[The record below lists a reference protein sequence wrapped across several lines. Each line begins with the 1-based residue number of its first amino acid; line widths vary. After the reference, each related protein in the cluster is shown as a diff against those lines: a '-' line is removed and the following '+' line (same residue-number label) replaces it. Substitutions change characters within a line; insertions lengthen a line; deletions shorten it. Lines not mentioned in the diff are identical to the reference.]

1 MSASPTSVRPGVR
14 LIQGLWIWL
23 ALGLAASAWETL
35 VGVWAGA
42 GLALLGAGAVEAL
55 WLSWMRPPSAQ
66 RRLPGVMSLGGW
78 HEVRVRLDHP
88 VGGRLRGAFF
98 DHLPPEFEHEHL
110 PQDFQLKGGGWAEL
124 GYRVRP
130 TERGTYRFTGVDLI
144 LDGPLGLLR
153 KRVLV
158 PAEDEVRVYPDFRA
172 VSRYALLA
180 LDDRQS
186 QMGIHVRRRRGEGT
200 DFFQLREYREGDSM
214 RQIDWKATSRRLQ
227 LISREYRDEEDQ
239 TITFL
244 LDCGRRMHARDG
256 ELAHFDHVLNAILL
270 LGYVALRQGDA
281 VGLQAFSGQDRWV
294 PPRKGVTAMST
305 LINGVFDLS
314 SSTAA
319 SDYAEAARR
328 LAARQRR
335 RSLVILLTN
344 LRDEDDTD
352 LRAALTMLRTRHLV
366 LVASLREPV
375 LDAARDAE
383 VETFQDALK
392 VASVEHYL
400 HARRLSFERLRSLGI
415 QTLDVQPAALPVAL
429 VNRYLEIKR
438 ARLL

>member
-1 MSASPTSVRPGVR
+1 MRPGPR
-14 LIQGLWIWL
+14 LVQALWIWL
-23 ALGLAASAWETL
+23 ALGLAASAWASL
-35 VGVWAGA
+35 VGLWAGL
-42 GLALLGAGAVEAL
+42 GLGVLAATALEAV
-55 WLSWMRPPSAQ
+55 WLAWLRPPTAH
-66 RRLPGVMSLGGW
+66 RKLPGVMSLAGW

-88 VGGRLRGAFF
+88 VGGRLKGELF
-98 DHLPPEFEHEHL
+98 DHLPPGFEHEHL
-110 PQDFQLKGGGWAEL
+110 PQRFALAGGGWAEL

-130 TERGTYRFTGVDLI
+130 TERGTWRFPKVDLLI
-144 LDGPLGLLR
+144 DGALGLLR
-153 KRVLV
+153 RRVVLEV
-158 PAEDEVRVYPDFRA
+158 ADEVRVYPDFRA

-239 TITFL
+239 TLTFL

-256 ELAHFDHVLNAILL
+256 ELAHFDHVLNAVLL

-305 LINGVFDLS
+305 LINGVFDLA
-314 SSTAA
+314 SSTSA
-319 SDYAEAARR
+319 SDFSEAARR

-344 LRDEDDTD
+344 LRDEDDAD

-366 LVASLREPV
+366 LVASLREPI
-375 LDAARDAE
+375 LDE
-383 VETFQDALK
+383 VREAPIVGFKDALR
-392 VASVEHYL
+392 VASTEHYL
-400 HARRLSFERLRSLGI
+400 RARRLSFERLRSLGI
-415 QTLDVQPAALPVAL
+415 LTLDVQPTELPIAL
-429 VNRYLEIKR
+429 VNRYLDIKR